1 MKNLLQIATVVALGT
16 VVLNGQ
22 TTVDSSGSSMLKGAY
37 RFRQVAVLNV
47 NTTTGAPTEICAAF
61 GVITFDGVSSFTLQ
75 GGFIDNTI
83 SGGAAQNFP
92 ANLTGSYAIGSNGT
106 GLLTSPMN
114 VILSNIYQTTT
125 QNYIYGAVAQGVFTG
140 SDTEDGDVDDIF
152 IAIPVSTPPTNS
164 TFTKAYTAGVLDF
177 TGASSAAMKNAL
189 FNLTPNGSGG
199 LGTLTITGQAANQ
212 SAATIT
218 QTVTGATYNF
228 ATDGNASMT
237 IPLPAGTTAVNALF
251 SGSKSMYVSSDGNFV
266 LGWTNSGFD
275 IFFGVSTLT
284 SSASNATF
292 RGTYFTSALEDTPTG
307 NGVDNYY
314 GSILSAAGNGSEIV
328 HQRLEYFGYYAYDS
342 VSDDA
347 TNLGS
352 TGTTTMPDYFG
363 YQYAFGDGG
372 KAFVAIG
379 TGGTFSLVAGTQA
392 PVFTGSGTFL
402 NPTGIYNS
410 ASYAPITASIAPG
423 EMLTLFGTGM
433 APAGTSASA
442 PAGPV
447 PTLLG
452 GVQVLFNNIPA
463 PVFYVSPTQIS
474 AIVPYALSPSS
485 TQFVATIQVNNN
497 GILSNPVTMYLT
509 DALPGVFTQNQ
520 SGIGLA
526 AVLHN
531 STSALV
537 TESNPAQ
544 TGEYLQVYL
553 TGLGTVTPTVA
564 NGALGPVN
572 PLSYAD
578 VFNANNLVF
587 DFYDPNSGAFQPATV
602 TFAGLAPNYAGLY
615 QINVQVP
622 TGVGPGDVYLYIQT
636 DFASTSQVTVPVSTT
651 SGAAVKARSVSR
663 VGHQQP
669 KPEGLRRDVTAPR
682 MPVRSS
688 GLSSPGLS
696 KSGF

>member
-1 MKNLLQIATVVALGT
+1 MKNLLQIVTVVALGT
-16 VVLNGQ
+16 VVLNAQ
-22 TTVDSSGSSMLKGAY
+22 TTVDSSGSGMLKGAY

-83 SGGAAQNFP
+83 SGGAAQTFP

-114 VILSNIYQTTT
+114 VILQGNPPNTIT
-125 QNYIYGAVAQGVFTG
+125 GAVAQGVFTG

-152 IAIPVSTPPTNS
+152 IAIPVSTPPTNA

-199 LGTLTITGQAANQ
+199 LGTLTIAGQAANQ
-212 SAATIT
+212 SAASIT

-228 ATDGNASMT
+228 ASDGNASLT
-237 IPLPAGTTAVNALF
+237 IPLPSGTTAVNALF
-251 SGSKSMYVSSDGNFV
+251 TGSKSMYVSSDGNFV

-275 IFFGVSTLT
+275 IFFGVSALT
-284 SSASNATF
+284 ASASNSTF
-292 RGTYFTSALEDTPTG
+292 QGTYFTSALEDTPTG
-307 NGVDNYY
+307 NGTDNYY

-328 HQRLEYFGYYAYDS
+328 HHRLEYFGYYAYDYI
-342 VSDDA
+342 SDDA
-347 TNLGS
+347 TNLAS
-352 TGTTTMPDYFG
+352 NGTTTTPDYFG

-379 TGGTFSLVAGTQA
+379 TGGTFSLLVGTQA

-433 APAGTSASA
+433 APTGASVSA

-474 AIVPYALSPSS
+474 AIVPYALAPSS
-485 TQFVATIQVNNN
+485 TQYVATIQINNN
-497 GILSNPVTMYLT
+497 GVLSNPVSMYLT
-509 DALPGVFTQNQ
+509 DALPGVFSQNQ
-520 SGIGLA
+520 SGIGLG

-587 DFYDPNSGAFQPATV
+587 NFYDPNSGAFQPATV

-622 TGVGPGDVYLYIQT
+622 TGVGPGDIYLDIDT
-636 DFASTSQVTVPVSTT
+636 DFAETTQVVVPVSTT
-651 SGAAVKARSVSR
+651 SGAAVKARSVVSR
-663 VGHQQP
+663 VGRQQP
-669 KPEGLRRDVTAPR
+669 RPEGLRRDVSPPR

-688 GLSSPGLS
+688 GLPAGLS

>member
-16 VVLNGQ
+16 VALNGQ

-37 RFRQVAVLNV
+37 RFRQVAVLNI
-47 NTTTGAPTEICAAF
+47 NTTTGAPSEICAAF
-61 GVITFDGVSSFTLQ
+61 GVITFDGVGSFTIQ
-75 GGFIDNTI
+75 GGFVDNTI
-83 SGGAAQNFP
+83 SGGAPQNFP

-114 VILSNIYQTTT
+114 VVLGNTSSTNLVS
-125 QNYIYGAVAQGVFTG
+125 GAVAQGVFTG
-140 SDTEDGDVDDIF
+140 SDTEDGYVDDIF

-164 TFTKAYTAGVLDF
+164 TFTQAYTAGVLDF

-189 FNLTPNGSGG
+189 FNITPNGSGG
-199 LGTLTITGQAANQ
+199 LGTITLTGQAANQ

-228 ATDGNASMT
+228 AADGNASMT
-237 IPLPAGTTAVNALF
+237 IPLPAGTTTVNALF
-251 SGSKSMYVSSDGNFV
+251 TGSKSMYVSSDGNFV

-275 IFFGVSTLT
+275 IFFGVSTLKA
-284 SSASNATF
+284 SASNSTF
-292 RGTYFTSALEDTPTG
+292 QGTYYLSSLEDTPSG
-307 NGVDNYY
+307 NGVDSYY
-314 GSILSAAGNGSEIV
+314 GSILSAAGNGSEIL
-328 HQRLEYFGYYAYDS
+328 HHRLEYFGFYSYDY

-352 TGTTTMPDYFG
+352 NGMTTTPDYFG
-363 YQYAFGDGG
+363 YQYAFGDSG

-379 TGGTFSLVAGTQA
+379 TGGVFSLVVGTKA

-410 ASYAPITASIAPG
+410 ASYAPITASVAPG

-447 PTLLG
+447 PTSLG
-452 GVQVLFNNIPA
+452 GVQVLMNGHPA

-485 TQFVATIQVNNN
+485 TQSVDQIQVNNN
-497 GILSNPVTMYLT
+497 GSLSNPVTVYLT

-564 NGALGPVN
+564 DGGLGPLN

-587 DFYDPNSGAFQPATV
+587 NFYDPNSGAFQPATV

-622 TGVGPGDVYLYIQT
+622 TGVGPGDVYLDIQT
-636 DFASTSQVTVPVSTT
+636 DFAETTQVLVPVSTT
-651 SGAAVKARSVSR
+651 SGAAVKAHSVVSR
-663 VGHQQP
+663 AGRQQP
-669 KPEGLRRDVTAPR
+669 RPEGLRRDVNPPR
-682 MPVRSS
+682 MPSRSS
-688 GLSSPGLS
+688 ALSSGLS

>member
-16 VVLNGQ
+16 VALNGQ

-37 RFRQVAVLNV
+37 RFRQVAVLNI
-47 NTTTGAPTEICAAF
+47 NTTTGAPSEICAAF
-61 GVITFDGVSSFTLQ
+61 GVITFDGVGSFTIQ
-75 GGFIDNTI
+75 GGFVDNTI
-83 SGGAAQNFP
+83 SGGAPQNFP

-114 VILSNIYQTTT
+114 VVLGNTSSTNLVS
-125 QNYIYGAVAQGVFTG
+125 GAVAQGVFTG
-140 SDTEDGDVDDIF
+140 SDTEDGYVDDIF

-164 TFTKAYTAGVLDF
+164 TFTQAYTAGVLDF

-189 FNLTPNGSGG
+189 FNITPNGSGG
-199 LGTLTITGQAANQ
+199 LGTITLTGQAANQ

-228 ATDGNASMT
+228 AADGNASMT
-237 IPLPAGTTAVNALF
+237 IPLPAGTTTVNALF
-251 SGSKSMYVSSDGNFV
+251 TGSKSMYVSSDGNFV

-275 IFFGVSTLT
+275 IFFGVSTLKA
-284 SSASNATF
+284 SASNSTF
-292 RGTYFTSALEDTPTG
+292 QGTYYLSSLEDTPTG
-307 NGVDNYY
+307 NGVDSYY
-314 GSILSAAGNGSEIV
+314 GSILSAAGNGNEIL
-328 HQRLEYFGYYAYDS
+328 HHRLEYFGFYSYDY

-352 TGTTTMPDYFG
+352 NGMTTTPDYFG
-363 YQYAFGDGG
+363 YQYAFGDSG

-379 TGGTFSLVAGTQA
+379 TGGVFSLVVGTKA

-410 ASYAPITASIAPG
+410 ASYAPITASVAPG

-447 PTLLG
+447 PTSLG
-452 GVQVLFNNIPA
+452 GVQVLMNGHPA

-485 TQFVATIQVNNN
+485 TQSVDQIQVNNN
-497 GILSNPVTMYLT
+497 GSLSNPVTVYLT

-564 NGALGPVN
+564 DGGLGPLN

-587 DFYDPNSGAFQPATV
+587 NFYDPNSGAFQPATV

-622 TGVGPGDVYLYIQT
+622 TGVGPGDVYLDIQT
-636 DFASTSQVTVPVSTT
+636 DFAETTQVLVPVSTT
-651 SGAAVKARSVSR
+651 SGAAVKAHSVVSR
-663 VGHQQP
+663 AGRQQP
-669 KPEGLRRDVTAPR
+669 RPEGLRRDVNPPR
-682 MPVRSS
+682 MPSRSS
-688 GLSSPGLS
+688 ALSSGLS